1 MTENAYRKEISER
14 VANEMKAI
22 GTISSYLDIKNKL
35 LGLEWDEEEGK
46 EKEEVARLV

>member
-22 GTISSYLDIKNKL
+22 DIKNKL